1 MLRRG
6 GALIGLLMAVVLSGA
21 QAAFLQ
27 AAAQQAYPSRPI
39 HILLG
44 FAAGSGAD
52 IGARFVSAE
61 LQKRAGQPVI
71 IENRPGAGSNIAIGL
86 AAKAKPDGYTLLLA
100 ASSAMAG
107 SRFLYKDFKIDTDS
121 AFEPVAVLFDATFVI
136 TVAPD
141 SSVQT
146 IAALSETL
154 KTKTRNRFGY
164 TNQTGQLAAAYYLAQ
179 AGASA
184 EPVSYRVTADAV
196 ADVASGTL
204 DFMVLDGGFATG
216 VVRNGKIKALA
227 VTTAERSV
235 SLPQIPTMTEA
246 GMKDFVFAPF
256 WAVYAPRGTP
266 DDMIKTLQGWLREIY
281 TSDAARQHHGVTGS
295 NVRFQ
300 DAVVLRQRLRAEVDE
315 WAKAVQA
322 AGIEPQ

>member
-1 MLRRG
+1 MVRKG
-6 GALIGLLMAVVLSGA
+6 GAVFGLLTAFIVLGVQFPE
-21 QAAFLQ
+21 QAF
-27 AAAQQAYPSRPI
+27 AQQNYPSRPI

-52 IGARFVSAE
+52 IGARFVSSE

-107 SRFLYKDFKIDTDS
+107 SRFLYGDFKIDTEKEF
-121 AFEPVAVLFDATFVI
+121 APIAVLFDAAFVI

-141 SSVQT
+141 SPLQSVS
-146 IAALSETL
+146 ALTERL
-154 KTKTRNRFGY
+154 KSKTRNRYGY

-179 AGASA
+179 VGASA
-184 EPVSYRVTADAV
+184 EPVSYRTAADAV

-204 DFMVLDGGFATG
+204 EFMVLDGGFAAG
-216 VVRNGKIKALA
+216 VVRNNKIKALA

-235 SLPQIPTMTEA
+235 SLPQTPTMAEA
-246 GMKDFVFAPF
+246 GVKDFVFAPF

-266 DDMIKTLQGWLREIY
+266 GDIVKKLQGWLREIY
-281 TSDAARQHHGVTGS
+281 TSDAARQHHAITGS

-300 DAVVLRQRLRAEVDE
+300 DDTVLRQRLRTEIED
-315 WAKAVQA
+315 WAKAVKA